1 VFKGIDKKRH
11 TRAPYEIHNLEG
23 MVKKDIPMLMH
34 LIKDTSMTLSKGQG
48 DFSKS

>member
-23 MVKKDIPMLMH
+23 MVKKDISMLMR
-34 LIKDTSMTLSKGQG
+34 LTKDTFVALSKGQE
-48 DFSKS
+48 

>member
-23 MVKKDIPMLMH
+23 MKKDISMFMF
-34 LIKDTSMTLSKGQG
+34 ITNDTSVALRKGQE
-48 DFSKS
+48 